1 MEIEKDN
8 KKCVLVTG
16 GLGYIGSH
24 IVLELL
30 NCGHEVVIAD
40 NLFNSSMEVYY
51 TIEDIYKGDSLIC
64 CDSLFFYNVDVSVE
78 SVMYESIF
86 MTHQI
91 TDVIHMAAY
100 KSVNESIQKP
110 TLYYRNNIDSLL
122 CLLNYMKLYDIKNL
136 IFSSSATVYGS
147 SEPPFLEESETG
159 KGLTNPYGKTK
170 YMCEEILKDV
180 QDMNIYLL
188 RYFNPIGSHPSG
200 LIGDNP
206 NGIPNNIMPYLL
218 RVANG
223 QYDKLNIF
231 GDDYDTE
238 DGTAERD
245 YIHVMDLANAHVMAL
260 SNIKKG
266 LNVYNVG
273 TGKATSVM
281 KLVKTFEKVN
291 NIKINY
297 EITDRREGD
306 VEASYCKSD
315 KIYEELGWKAKYNL
329 EDMCKD
335 SWNFIQ
341 KLNEN

>member
-1 MEIEKDN
+1 MEIEKDH

-30 NCGHEVVIAD
+30 NCGKQVVIAD
-40 NLFNSSMEVYY
+40 NLSNSSMQVYY
-51 TIEDIYKGDSLIC
+51 TIKDIYKGEL
-64 CDSLFFYNVDVSVE
+64 LFFYNVDVSTE
-78 SVMYESIF
+78 SATYESIF

-91 TDVIHMAAY
+91 TDIIHMAAY
-100 KSVNESIQKP
+100 KSVNESIKKP

-136 IFSSSATVYGS
+136 IFSSSATVYGN
-147 SEPPFLEESETG
+147 SEPPFLENTETG

-170 YMCEEILKDV
+170 YMCEEILKDI

-231 GDDYDTE
+231 GDDYNTE

-260 SNIKKG
+260 SNIKNG
-266 LNVYNVG
+266 LNIYNVG

-297 EITDRREGD
+297 EITDKREGD

-315 KIYEELGWKAKYNL
+315 KIYKELGWKAKYDL

-335 SWNFIQ
+335 SWNFIK
-341 KLNEN
+341 KLNEK